1 MKLSKKQIT
10 ILLSLIFFI
19 LFSSSVHAEEFTEE
33 NADVTLSPYFYV
45 ESGDLSTDYFPL
57 KDTNVLVNINGTIA
71 ETFLTQTYVNEGQ
84 NPINAVYIFP
94 ASTKVTVHGMK
105 MQIGDQLIT
114 AQIQE
119 KEIAK
124 ETYEE
129 AKSEGKSASL
139 LEQKRSN
146 VFQMNV
152 ANIMPGDTVQIEL
165 HYTELIS
172 ATEGNY
178 QFVFPTVVG
187 PRYVSSSDTS
197 EEAAADSWAAVP
209 YLKEGETPSGSY
221 QITVNLSAGV
231 PITSLSSKSH
241 AIQIAWENEAAAQIT
256 LADAEEFAGNR
267 DYILDYKLT
276 GEAVNCGLMLHTAE
290 EENFFM
296 LMVQPPE
303 RIVLEDIPPRE
314 YIFIL
319 DVSGSMYGYPL
330 DTAKTVIQDLVSN
343 LRETDLFNL
352 ILFSDQTLQMSPK
365 SAPATKENINRALHF
380 IEDQDGGGGTELLPA
395 FRSALK
401 LPRTDQFAR
410 TIITITDG
418 YIYDETSIFEAIHKN
433 LDTTN
438 FFSFGIGDS
447 VNRALIEGI
456 AKAGQ
461 GESFIVTDSADAK
474 ETASRFRTYVQSPLL
489 TDIKVSYEGFDVYD
503 LAPDVLPTLFAQR
516 PLLVYGK
523 FRGEPSGTIHITGK
537 TGNQPYQQTIQV
549 ADIEPLASNQ
559 AIRYLWARNR
569 VDQLMDY
576 GLNTDVRRSVKK
588 EITALGLQY
597 NMVTPY
603 TSFIAVMDTVRN
615 PEGDSSDVAQPLPL
629 PSKVSN
635 LAIGGYCVG
644 SEPDTWLL
652 LFLLAPMLLFHKLYQ
667 AKKHTHRQSG
677 HKNTA

>member
-1 MKLSKKQIT
+1 MKLSKKRIT
-10 ILLSLIFFI
+10 II
-19 LFSSSVHAEEFTEE
+19 LFIIFICLFSAPVQAQEFTEE

-71 ETFLTQTYVNEGQ
+71 ETFLTQTYTNEGQ

-129 AKSEGKSASL
+129 AKSEGKNASL

-172 ATEGNY
+172 AAEGSY

-187 PRYVSSSDTS
+187 PRYVSTSDTAA
-197 EEAAADSWAAVP
+197 EEPGEADPWAAVP
-209 YLKEGETPSGSY
+209 YLEEGREPSGSY

-231 PITSLSSKSH
+231 PITSLTSKSH
-241 AIQIAWENEAAAQIT
+241 AIQVDWENEAAAQVT
-256 LADAEEFAGNR
+256 LSDTEDYAGNR

-276 GEAVNCGLMLHTAE
+276 GEEVDCGLMLHTAE

-303 RIVLEDIPPRE
+303 RIVLEEIPPRE

-330 DTAKTVIQDLVSN
+330 ETAKEVIQDLVSN
-343 LRETDLFNL
+343 LRETDIFNL
-352 ILFSDQTLQMSPK
+352 ILFSDQTMKMSPK
-365 SAPATKENINRALHF
+365 SAPATKENINRAIHF
-380 IEDQDGGGGTELLPA
+380 IEDQEGGGGTELLPA

-401 LPRTDQFAR
+401 LPRTEQFAR

-489 TDIKVSYEGFDVYD
+489 TDIQVSYEGFDVYD
-503 LAPDVLPTLFAQR
+503 LAPNALPTLFAQR

-523 FRGEPSGTIHITGK
+523 FRGEPSGTIQITGR
-537 TGNQPYQQTIQV
+537 TGNQPYQKTIQV
-549 ADIEPLASNQ
+549 ADVEPLASNQ
-559 AIRYLWARNR
+559 AIRYLWARSR

-597 NMVTPY
+597 HMVTPY

-615 PEGDSSDVAQPLPL
+615 PEGESSDIAQPLPL

-635 LAIGGYCVG
+635 LAIGGYSVG
-644 SEPDTWLL
+644 SEPDIWLL
-652 LFLLAPMLLFHKLYQ
+652 IFLLASMLLIRKLYQ
-667 AKKHTHRQSG
+667 WRFL
-677 HKNTA
+677 

>member
-1 MKLSKKQIT
+1 MKLSKKRIT
-10 ILLSLIFFI
+10 II
-19 LFSSSVHAEEFTEE
+19 LFIIFICLFSAPVQAQEFTEE

-71 ETFLTQTYVNEGQ
+71 ETFLTQTYTNEGQ

-129 AKSEGKSASL
+129 AKSEGKNASL

-172 ATEGNY
+172 AAEGSY

-187 PRYVSSSDTS
+187 PRYVSTSDTAA
-197 EEAAADSWAAVP
+197 EEPGETDPWAAVP
-209 YLKEGETPSGSY
+209 YLEEGREPSGSY

-231 PITSLSSKSH
+231 PITSLTSKSH
-241 AIQIAWENEAAAQIT
+241 AIQVDWENEAAAQVT
-256 LADAEEFAGNR
+256 LSDTEDYAGNR

-276 GEAVNCGLMLHTAE
+276 GEEVDCGLMLHTAE

-303 RIVLEDIPPRE
+303 RIVLEEIPPRE

-330 DTAKTVIQDLVSN
+330 ETAKEVIQDLVSN
-343 LRETDLFNL
+343 LRETDIFNL
-352 ILFSDQTLQMSPK
+352 ILFSDQTMKMSPK
-365 SAPATKENINRALHF
+365 SAPATKENINRAIHF

-401 LPRTDQFAR
+401 LPRTEQFAR

-489 TDIKVSYEGFDVYD
+489 TDIQVSYEGFDVYD
-503 LAPDVLPTLFAQR
+503 LAPNALPTLFAQR

-523 FRGEPSGTIHITGK
+523 FRGEPSGTIQITGR
-537 TGNQPYQQTIQV
+537 TGNQPYQKTIQV

-559 AIRYLWARNR
+559 AIRYLWARSR

-597 NMVTPY
+597 HMVTPY

-615 PEGDSSDVAQPLPL
+615 PEGESSDIAQPLPL

-635 LAIGGYCVG
+635 LAIGGYSVG
-644 SEPDTWLL
+644 SEPDIWLL
-652 LFLLAPMLLFHKLYQ
+652 IFLLASMLLIRKLYQ
-667 AKKHTHRQSG
+667 WRFL
-677 HKNTA
+677 

>member
-1 MKLSKKQIT
+1 MKLSKKRIT
-10 ILLSLIFFI
+10 II
-19 LFSSSVHAEEFTEE
+19 LFIIFICLFSAPVQAQEFTEE

-71 ETFLTQTYVNEGQ
+71 ETFLTQTYTNEGQ

-129 AKSEGKSASL
+129 AKSEGKNASL

-172 ATEGNY
+172 AAEGSY

-187 PRYVSSSDTS
+187 PRYVSTSDTA
-197 EEAAADSWAAVP
+197 EEESGEMDPWAAVP
-209 YLKEGETPSGSY
+209 YLEEGREPSGSY

-231 PITSLSSKSH
+231 PITSLTSKSH
-241 AIQIAWENEAAAQIT
+241 AIQIDWKNEAAAQVT
-256 LADAEEFAGNR
+256 LSDAEDFAGNR

-276 GEAVNCGLMLHTAE
+276 GEEVDCGLMLHTAE

-303 RIVLEDIPPRE
+303 RIVLEEIPPRE

-330 DTAKTVIQDLVSN
+330 ETAKEVIQDLVSN
-343 LRETDLFNL
+343 LRETDIFNL
-352 ILFSDQTLQMSPK
+352 ILFSDQTMKMSPK
-365 SAPATKENINRALHF
+365 SAPATKENINRAIHF
-380 IEDQDGGGGTELLPA
+380 IEDQEGGGGTELLPA

-401 LPRTDQFAR
+401 LPRTEQFAR

-489 TDIKVSYEGFDVYD
+489 TDIQVSYEGFDVYD
-503 LAPDVLPTLFAQR
+503 LAPNALPTLFAQR

-523 FRGEPSGTIHITGK
+523 FRGEPSGTIQITGR
-537 TGNQPYQQTIQV
+537 TGNQPYQKTIQV

-559 AIRYLWARNR
+559 AIRYLWARSR

-576 GLNTDVRRSVKK
+576 GLNTDIRRSVKK

-597 NMVTPY
+597 HMVTPY

-615 PEGDSSDVAQPLPL
+615 PEGESSDIAQPLPL

-635 LAIGGYCVG
+635 LAIGGYSVG
-644 SEPDTWLL
+644 SEPDIWLL
-652 LFLLAPMLLFHKLYQ
+652 IFLLASMLLIRKLYQ
-667 AKKHTHRQSG
+667 WRFL
-677 HKNTA
+677 

>member
-1 MKLSKKQIT
+1 MKLSKKRIT
-10 ILLSLIFFI
+10 II
-19 LFSSSVHAEEFTEE
+19 LFIIFICLFSAPVQAQEFTEE

-71 ETFLTQTYVNEGQ
+71 ETFLTQTYTNEGQ

-129 AKSEGKSASL
+129 AKSEGKNASL

-172 ATEGNY
+172 AAEGSY

-187 PRYVSSSDTS
+187 PRYVSTSDTAA
-197 EEAAADSWAAVP
+197 EEPGETDPWAAVP
-209 YLKEGETPSGSY
+209 YLEEGREPSGSY

-231 PITSLSSKSH
+231 PITSLTSKSH
-241 AIQIAWENEAAAQIT
+241 AIQVDWENEAAAQVT
-256 LADAEEFAGNR
+256 LSDTEDYAGNR

-276 GEAVNCGLMLHTAE
+276 GEEVDCGLMLHTAE

-303 RIVLEDIPPRE
+303 RIVLEEIPPRE

-319 DVSGSMYGYPL
+319 DISGSMYGYPL
-330 DTAKTVIQDLVSN
+330 ETAKEVIQDLVSN
-343 LRETDLFNL
+343 LRETDIFNL
-352 ILFSDQTLQMSPK
+352 ILFSDQTMKMSPK
-365 SAPATKENINRALHF
+365 SAPATKENINRAIHF

-401 LPRTDQFAR
+401 LPRTEQFAR

-474 ETASRFRTYVQSPLL
+474 ETASRFRTYVQSPIL
-489 TDIKVSYEGFDVYD
+489 TDIQVSYEGFDVYD
-503 LAPDVLPTLFAQR
+503 LAPNALPTLFAQR

-523 FRGEPSGTIHITGK
+523 FRGEPSGTIQITGR
-537 TGNQPYQQTIQV
+537 TGNQPYQKTIQV

-559 AIRYLWARNR
+559 AIRYLWARSR

-597 NMVTPY
+597 HMVTPY

-615 PEGDSSDVAQPLPL
+615 PEGESSDIAQPLPL

-635 LAIGGYCVG
+635 LAIGGYSVG
-644 SEPDTWLL
+644 SEPDIWLL
-652 LFLLAPMLLFHKLYQ
+652 IFLLASMLLIRKLYQ
-667 AKKHTHRQSG
+667 WRFL
-677 HKNTA
+677 

>member
-1 MKLSKKQIT
+1 MKLSKKRIT
-10 ILLSLIFFI
+10 IILFIIFFC
-19 LFSSSVHAEEFTEE
+19 LFSAPVQAQEFTEE

-71 ETFLTQTYVNEGQ
+71 ETFLTQTYTNEGQ

-129 AKSEGKSASL
+129 AKSEGKNASL

-172 ATEGNY
+172 AAEGSY

-187 PRYVSSSDTS
+187 PRYVSTSDTAA
-197 EEAAADSWAAVP
+197 EEPGETDPWAAVP
-209 YLKEGETPSGSY
+209 YLEEGREPSGSY

-231 PITSLSSKSH
+231 PITSLTSKSH
-241 AIQIAWENEAAAQIT
+241 AIQVDWENEAAAQVT
-256 LADAEEFAGNR
+256 LSDTEDYAGNR

-276 GEAVNCGLMLHTAE
+276 GEEVDCGLMLHTAE

-303 RIVLEDIPPRE
+303 RIVLEEIPPRE

-330 DTAKTVIQDLVSN
+330 ETAKEVIQDLVSN
-343 LRETDLFNL
+343 LRETDIFNL
-352 ILFSDQTLQMSPK
+352 ILFSDQTMKMSPK
-365 SAPATKENINRALHF
+365 SAPATKENINRAIHF

-401 LPRTDQFAR
+401 LPRTEQFAR

-489 TDIKVSYEGFDVYD
+489 TDIQVSYEGFDVYD
-503 LAPDVLPTLFAQR
+503 LAPNALPTLFAQR

-523 FRGEPSGTIHITGK
+523 FRGEPSGTIQITGR
-537 TGNQPYQQTIQV
+537 TGNQPYQKTIQV

-559 AIRYLWARNR
+559 AIRYLWARSR

-597 NMVTPY
+597 HMVTPY

-615 PEGDSSDVAQPLPL
+615 PEGESSDIAQPLPL

-635 LAIGGYCVG
+635 LAIGGYSVG
-644 SEPDTWLL
+644 SEPDIWLL
-652 LFLLAPMLLFHKLYQ
+652 IFLLASMLLIRKLYQ
-667 AKKHTHRQSG
+667 WRFL
-677 HKNTA
+677 

>member
-1 MKLSKKQIT
+1 MKLSKKRIT
-10 ILLSLIFFI
+10 IILFIIFFC
-19 LFSSSVHAEEFTEE
+19 LFSAPVQAQEFTEE

-71 ETFLTQTYVNEGQ
+71 ETFLTQTYTNEGQ

-129 AKSEGKSASL
+129 AKSEGKNASL

-172 ATEGNY
+172 AAEGSY
-178 QFVFPTVVG
+178 QFIFPTVVG
-187 PRYVSSSDTS
+187 PRYVSTSDTA
-197 EEAAADSWAAVP
+197 EEESGETDPWAAVP
-209 YLKEGETPSGSY
+209 YLEEGREPSGSY

-231 PITSLSSKSH
+231 PITSLTSKSH
-241 AIQIAWENEAAAQIT
+241 AIQVDWENEAAAQVT
-256 LADAEEFAGNR
+256 LSDTEDYAGNR

-276 GEAVNCGLMLHTAE
+276 GEEVDCGLMLHTAE

-303 RIVLEDIPPRE
+303 RIVLEEIPPRE

-330 DTAKTVIQDLVSN
+330 ETAKEVIQDLVSN
-343 LRETDLFNL
+343 LRETDIFNL
-352 ILFSDQTLQMSPK
+352 ILFSDQTMKMSPK
-365 SAPATKENINRALHF
+365 SAPATKENINRAIHF

-401 LPRTDQFAR
+401 LPRTEQFAR

-474 ETASRFRTYVQSPLL
+474 ETASRFRTYVQSPIL
-489 TDIKVSYEGFDVYD
+489 TDIQVSYEGFDVYD
-503 LAPDVLPTLFAQR
+503 LAPNALPTLFAQR

-523 FRGEPSGTIHITGK
+523 FRGEPSGTIQITGR
-537 TGNQPYQQTIQV
+537 TGNQPYQKTIQV

-559 AIRYLWARNR
+559 AIRYLWARSR

-597 NMVTPY
+597 HMVTPY

-615 PEGDSSDVAQPLPL
+615 PEGESSDIAQPLPL

-635 LAIGGYCVG
+635 LAIGGYSVG
-644 SEPDTWLL
+644 SEPDIWLL
-652 LFLLAPMLLFHKLYQ
+652 IFLLASMLLTRKLYQ
-667 AKKHTHRQSG
+667 WRFL
-677 HKNTA
+677 

>member
-1 MKLSKKQIT
+1 MKLSKKRIT
-10 ILLSLIFFI
+10 II
-19 LFSSSVHAEEFTEE
+19 LFIIFIFICLFSAPVQAQEFTEE

-71 ETFLTQTYVNEGQ
+71 ETFLTQTYTNEGQ

-129 AKSEGKSASL
+129 AKSEGKNASL

-172 ATEGNY
+172 AAKGSY

-187 PRYVSSSDTS
+187 PRYVSTSDTAA
-197 EEAAADSWAAVP
+197 EEPGETDPWAAVP
-209 YLKEGETPSGSY
+209 YLEEGREPSGSY

-231 PITSLSSKSH
+231 PITSLTSKSH
-241 AIQIAWENEAAAQIT
+241 AIQVDWENEAAAQVT
-256 LADAEEFAGNR
+256 LSDTEDYAGNR

-276 GEAVNCGLMLHTAE
+276 GEEVDCGLMLHTAE

-303 RIVLEDIPPRE
+303 RIVLEEIPPRE

-330 DTAKTVIQDLVSN
+330 ETAKEVIQDLVSN
-343 LRETDLFNL
+343 LRETDIFNL
-352 ILFSDQTLQMSPK
+352 ILFSDQTMKMSPK
-365 SAPATKENINRALHF
+365 SAPATKENINRAIHF
-380 IEDQDGGGGTELLPA
+380 IEDQEGGGGTELLPA

-401 LPRTDQFAR
+401 LPRTEQFAR

-489 TDIKVSYEGFDVYD
+489 TDIQVSYEGFDVYD
-503 LAPDVLPTLFAQR
+503 LAPNALPTLFAQR

-523 FRGEPSGTIHITGK
+523 FRGEPSGTIQITGR
-537 TGNQPYQQTIQV
+537 TGNQPYQKTIQV

-559 AIRYLWARNR
+559 AIRYLWARSR

-597 NMVTPY
+597 HMVTPY

-615 PEGDSSDVAQPLPL
+615 PEGESSDIAQPLPL

-635 LAIGGYCVG
+635 LAIGGYSVG
-644 SEPDTWLL
+644 SEPDIWLL
-652 LFLLAPMLLFHKLYQ
+652 IFLLASMLLIRKLYQ
-667 AKKHTHRQSG
+667 WRFL
-677 HKNTA
+677 

>member
-1 MKLSKKQIT
+1 MKLSKKRIT
-10 ILLSLIFFI
+10 II
-19 LFSSSVHAEEFTEE
+19 LFIILFCLFSTPVKAQEFTEE

-71 ETFLTQTYVNEGQ
+71 ETFLTQTYTNEGQ

-105 MQIGDQLIT
+105 MQIGDQMVT

-129 AKSEGKSASL
+129 AKSEGKNASL

-172 ATEGNY
+172 AAEGSY

-187 PRYVSSSDTS
+187 PRYVSTSNTS
-197 EEAAADSWAAVP
+197 EEAPGESDPWAAVP
-209 YLKEGETPSGSY
+209 YLEEGGKPSGSY

-231 PITSLSSKSH
+231 PITSLTSKSH
-241 AIQIAWENEAAAQIT
+241 AIQIDWENEATAQIT
-256 LADAEEFAGNR
+256 LSDAEEFAGNR

-276 GEAVNCGLMLHTAE
+276 GEKLNCGLMLHTAE

-303 RIVLEDIPPRE
+303 RIVPEEIPPRE

-352 ILFSDQTLQMSPK
+352 ILFADQTLHMSPK

-380 IEDQDGGGGTELLPA
+380 IEDQEGGGGTELLPA
-395 FRSALK
+395 VRSALK
-401 LPRTDQFAR
+401 LPRTDQFDR

-433 LDTTN
+433 IDTTN

-461 GESFIVTDSADAK
+461 GESFIVTDAADAK

-503 LAPDVLPTLFAQR
+503 LAQDALPTLFAQR

-523 FRGEPSGTIHITGK
+523 FRGEPAGTIQITGK

-549 ADIEPLASNQ
+549 ADIKPLASNQ
-559 AIRYLWARNR
+559 AIRYLWARSR

-576 GLNTDVRRSVKK
+576 GLNTDVRRTEKK
-588 EITALGLQY
+588 EITALGLKY
-597 NMVTPY
+597 HMVTPY

-635 LAIGGYCVG
+635 LAIGGYAVG
-644 SEPDTWLL
+644 SEPDIWLL
-652 LFLLAPMLLFHKLYQ
+652 LFLLASMLLIRKLYQ
-667 AKKHTHRQSG
+667 WRFL
-677 HKNTA
+677 

>member
-1 MKLSKKQIT
+1 MKLSKKRIAI
-10 ILLSLIFFI
+10 ILSIIFFC
-19 LFSSSVHAEEFTEE
+19 LFSTPVQAQEFTEE

-71 ETFLTQTYVNEGQ
+71 ETFLTQTYTNEGQ

-129 AKSEGKSASL
+129 AKSEGKNASL

-172 ATEGNY
+172 AAEGSY

-187 PRYVSSSDTS
+187 PRYVSTSDTA
-197 EEAAADSWAAVP
+197 EEEPGEMDPWAAVP
-209 YLKEGETPSGSY
+209 YLEEGREPSGSY

-231 PITSLSSKSH
+231 PITSLTSKSH
-241 AIQIAWENEAAAQIT
+241 AIQIDWENEAAAQVT
-256 LADAEEFAGNR
+256 LSDTEDYAGNR

-276 GEAVNCGLMLHTAE
+276 GEEVDCGLMLHTAE
-290 EENFFM
+290 DENFFM

-303 RIVLEDIPPRE
+303 RIVPEEIPPRE

-330 DTAKTVIQDLVSN
+330 ETAKDVIQDLVSN
-343 LRETDLFNL
+343 LRETDIFNL
-352 ILFSDQTLQMSPK
+352 ILFSDQTMKMSPK
-365 SAPATKENINRALHF
+365 SAPATKENINRAIHF
-380 IEDQDGGGGTELLPA
+380 IEDQEGGGGTELLPA

-401 LPRTDQFAR
+401 LPRTEQFAR

-489 TDIKVSYEGFDVYD
+489 TDIQVSYEGFDVYD
-503 LAPDVLPTLFAQR
+503 LAPNALPTLFAQR

-523 FRGEPSGTIHITGK
+523 FRGEPSGTIQITGR
-537 TGNQPYQQTIQV
+537 TGNQHYQKTIQV

-559 AIRYLWARNR
+559 AIRYLWARSR

-597 NMVTPY
+597 HMVTPY

-615 PEGDSSDVAQPLPL
+615 PEGESSDIAQPLPL

-635 LAIGGYCVG
+635 LAIGGYSVG
-644 SEPDTWLL
+644 SEPDIWLL
-652 LFLLAPMLLFHKLYQ
+652 IFLFASMLLIRKLYQ
-667 AKKHTHRQSG
+667 WRFL
-677 HKNTA
+677 

>member
-1 MKLSKKQIT
+1 MKLSKKRIT
-10 ILLSLIFFI
+10 II
-19 LFSSSVHAEEFTEE
+19 LFIIFICLFSAPVQAQEFTEE

-71 ETFLTQTYVNEGQ
+71 ETFLTQTYTNEGQ

-129 AKSEGKSASL
+129 AKSEGKNASL

-172 ATEGNY
+172 AAEGSY

-187 PRYVSSSDTS
+187 PRYVSTSDTAA
-197 EEAAADSWAAVP
+197 EEPGEADPWAAVP
-209 YLKEGETPSGSY
+209 YLEEGRGPSGSY

-231 PITSLSSKSH
+231 PITSLTSKSH
-241 AIQIAWENEAAAQIT
+241 AIQVDWENEAAAQVT
-256 LADAEEFAGNR
+256 LSDTEDYAGNR

-276 GEAVNCGLMLHTAE
+276 GEEVDCGLMLHTAE

-303 RIVLEDIPPRE
+303 RIVLEEIPPRE

-330 DTAKTVIQDLVSN
+330 ETAKEVIQDLVSN
-343 LRETDLFNL
+343 LRETDIFNL
-352 ILFSDQTLQMSPK
+352 ILFSDQTMKMSPK
-365 SAPATKENINRALHF
+365 SAPATKENINRAIHF
-380 IEDQDGGGGTELLPA
+380 IEDQEGGGGTELLPA

-401 LPRTDQFAR
+401 LPRTEQFAR

-489 TDIKVSYEGFDVYD
+489 TDIQVSYEGFDVYD
-503 LAPDVLPTLFAQR
+503 LAPNALPTLFAQR

-523 FRGEPSGTIHITGK
+523 FRGEPSGTIQITGR
-537 TGNQPYQQTIQV
+537 TGNQPYQKTIQV
-549 ADIEPLASNQ
+549 ADVEPLASNQ
-559 AIRYLWARNR
+559 AIRYLWARSR

-597 NMVTPY
+597 HMVTPY

-615 PEGDSSDVAQPLPL
+615 PEGESSDIAQPLPL

-635 LAIGGYCVG
+635 LAIGGYSVG
-644 SEPDTWLL
+644 SEPDIWLL
-652 LFLLAPMLLFHKLYQ
+652 IFLLASMLLIRKLYQ
-667 AKKHTHRQSG
+667 WRFL
-677 HKNTA
+677 

>member
-1 MKLSKKQIT
+1 MKLSKKRIT
-10 ILLSLIFFI
+10 IILFIIFFC
-19 LFSSSVHAEEFTEE
+19 LFSAPVQAQEFTEE

-71 ETFLTQTYVNEGQ
+71 ETFLTQTYTNEGQ

-129 AKSEGKSASL
+129 AKSEGKNASL

-172 ATEGNY
+172 AAEGSY

-187 PRYVSSSDTS
+187 PRYVSTSDTAA
-197 EEAAADSWAAVP
+197 EEPGETDPWAAVP
-209 YLKEGETPSGSY
+209 YLEEGREPSGSY

-231 PITSLSSKSH
+231 PITSLTSKSH
-241 AIQIAWENEAAAQIT
+241 AIQVDWENEAAAQVT
-256 LADAEEFAGNR
+256 LSDTEDYAGNR

-276 GEAVNCGLMLHTAE
+276 GEEVDCGLMLHTAE

-303 RIVLEDIPPRE
+303 RIVLEEIPPRE

-330 DTAKTVIQDLVSN
+330 ETAKEVIQDLVSN
-343 LRETDLFNL
+343 LRETDIFNL
-352 ILFSDQTLQMSPK
+352 ILFSDQTMKMSPK
-365 SAPATKENINRALHF
+365 SAPATKENINRAIHF
-380 IEDQDGGGGTELLPA
+380 IEDQEGGGGTELLPA

-401 LPRTDQFAR
+401 LPRTEQFAR

-474 ETASRFRTYVQSPLL
+474 ETASRFRTYVQSPIL
-489 TDIKVSYEGFDVYD
+489 TDIQVSYEGFDVYD
-503 LAPDVLPTLFAQR
+503 LAPNALPTLFAQR

-523 FRGEPSGTIHITGK
+523 FRGEPSGTIQITGR
-537 TGNQPYQQTIQV
+537 TGNQPYQKTIQV

-559 AIRYLWARNR
+559 AIRYLWARSR

-597 NMVTPY
+597 HMVTPY

-615 PEGDSSDVAQPLPL
+615 PEGESSDIAQPLPL

-635 LAIGGYCVG
+635 LAIGGYSVG
-644 SEPDTWLL
+644 SEPDIWLL
-652 LFLLAPMLLFHKLYQ
+652 IFLLASMLLIRKLYQ
-667 AKKHTHRQSG
+667 WRFL
-677 HKNTA
+677 